1 MSIRTNIMMAAEK
14 RPVRLRDLVTRG
26 ANEKKILWE
35 LNALVKEGK
44 LVQKAGTYYLPT
56 HPAVAGPKE
65 DELIPCTIV
74 KLGRTFGFAM
84 REDLSGDLFIPGRS
98 LKGAMP
104 GDKVLV
110 RKFERPR
117 VAGSEEGEVVKIT
130 EQCNSFVGTL
140 RREEDTGR
148 HYLEADAC
156 PAVRLY
162 VKRGAAQP
170 GEKVAVSILA
180 RGDRH
185 EEHRVEVTMSFGA
198 ADEAKHC
205 AQAIIFAHGLDKDF
219 PDEVKAEAARW
230 DDAAIDP
237 ADVKGR
243 LDLRDAPIFTID
255 SASTKDIDDAI
266 SIARTENGFELGVH
280 IADVSHYVTPGSAL
294 DKEAFDRG
302 TSVYYADQVIPM
314 LPKQLS
320 NGICSLNPQVER
332 LAFSCMMELDERGEV
347 VDYAFEKTVILSRV
361 KGVYSELNEM
371 YDGTAGEAIK
381 AKYEQAGVMESLPLL
396 KELYDLRIAA
406 RKARGGMEIE
416 SGESKLVLDENGVC
430 VDVHRA
436 ERGLT
441 EAIIEECML
450 LANQCAAHKGRT
462 AKVPFVYRTHEAPDE
477 EKQERL
483 KKILDACNLNSKFA
497 GETPTQRE
505 LAALLDASRGTPV
518 ERCVHTSI
526 LRSMGKAKYEPVPK
540 GHFGLA
546 LTDYAHFTSPI
557 RRYPDLAI
565 HRVLSELCA
574 GAAAEQ
580 VQKTYESFAAEASNQ
595 ASNRELAALQVERGA
610 EDCYKAEFM
619 KNKLGEVFEGVVSGV
634 APHGIYV
641 ELPST
646 VEGLVHVSN
655 LCEGQP
661 DLIEGMRF
669 CDPYTGISW
678 SMGDTVRV
686 KVAKCDVALGKIDF
700 VLAEDGE

>member
-1 MSIRTNIMMAAEK
+1 MSIRSNILAAAAK

-26 ANEKKILWE
+26 VDEKKILWE
-35 LNALVKEGK
+35 LSALVKEGK
-44 LVQKAGTYYLPT
+44 LVHKVGTYYLPT
-56 HPAVAGPKE
+56 HPAVAGLE
-65 DELIPCTIV
+65 EELIRCTIV

-117 VAGSEEGEVVKIT
+117 VAGSEEGEVVRIT
-130 EQCNSFVGTL
+130 EQCNNFVGTL
-140 RREEDTGR
+140 CREEDTGR
-148 HYLEADAC
+148 FYLEADAC

-162 VKRGAAQP
+162 VKRSGAQP
-170 GEKVAVSILA
+170 GDKVAVSILA
-180 RGDRH
+180 RGERH
-185 EEHRVEVTMSFGA
+185 EDHRVEVTMSFGA

-205 AQAIIFAHGLDKDF
+205 AQAILFAHGLDKDF
-219 PDEVKAEAARW
+219 PDEVKAEAAQW

-266 SIARTENGFELGVH
+266 SIARTETGFELGVH
-280 IADVSHYVTPGSAL
+280 IADVSHYVTAGSAL
-294 DKEAFDRG
+294 DKEAYDRG

-332 LAFSCMMELDERGEV
+332 LAFSCMMELDEQGEV
-347 VDYAFEKTVILSRV
+347 VDYSFEKSVILSRV
-361 KGVYSELNEM
+361 KGVYSELNAM
-371 YDGTAGEAIK
+371 YEGTADEAVK
-381 AKYEQAGVMESLPLL
+381 AKYEEAGVMESLPLL

-483 KKILDACNLNSKFA
+483 KKILVACNLNAKFA
-497 GETPTQRE
+497 GEAPTQHE

-546 LTDYAHFTSPI
+546 LSDYAHFTSPI

-565 HRVLSELCA
+565 HRVLTDLCA
-574 GAAAEQ
+574 GEDAAKLR
-580 VQKTYESFAAEASNQ
+580 KTYESFAAGASEQ

-619 KNKLGEVFEGVVSGV
+619 KGKLGEVFEGVVSGV

-646 VEGLVHVSN
+646 VEGLVHISN

-661 DLIEGMRF
+661 DLLEGMRIS
-669 CDPYTGISW
+669 DPLTGASW
-678 SMGDTVRV
+678 SLGDTARV

-700 VLAEDGE
+700 VLAGDEE